1 MSNST
6 GVQDLVNIISASNP
20 QELIN
25 LLIISAIIAA
35 VLLIIGLKTKSIMLG
50 IFLGLIFIAYGTSA
64 YVEASSIRD
73 SWEYI
78 FLDQDYRQL
87 VELVLMVGYFSWV
100 LGAIVIISPIIKQFT
115 KPKPSVLHQS
125 EGQRFCANCGAI
137 MNNEAQFCSKCGE
150 SVGILK

>member
-50 IFLGLIFIAYGTSA
+50 ILLGLIFIAYGTSA

-115 KPKPSVLHQS
+115 KPKPGVLHQS